1 MKISINEG
9 FWKMVHK
16 GDDLCK
22 VIGKETKATR
32 CAWKIGQ
39 NVVLLKSKNGFC
51 FFWAKN

>member
-22 VIGKETKATR
+22 VLGKETKATR
-32 CAWKIGQ
+32 CAWED
-39 NVVLLKSKNGFC
+39 
-51 FFWAKN
+51 WAKCSAFKK

>member
-9 FWKMVHK
+9 FWKMVHE

-22 VIGKETKATR
+22 VINEETKATR
-32 CAWKIGQ
+32 CAWEDWAKCSAFKNKKQ
-39 NVVLLKSKNGFC
+39 VV